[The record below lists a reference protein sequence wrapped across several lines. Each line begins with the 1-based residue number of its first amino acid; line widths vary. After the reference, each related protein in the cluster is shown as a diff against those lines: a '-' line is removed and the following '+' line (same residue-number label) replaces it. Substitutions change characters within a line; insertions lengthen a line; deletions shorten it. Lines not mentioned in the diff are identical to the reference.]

1 MFSGLF
7 FAAVVLV
14 MKRVLEPDLRC
25 PVRFA
30 IVLFVL
36 PFNPYFWIFVPGY
49 GILDTVPAVLSLAA
63 VLCRV
68 RRRLWLSGLLLG
80 CGFLVKVYPLI
91 LLPFLMYERRRL
103 LWAPALA
110 CAGLIA
116 AGMGVSF
123 LLWGESTLN
132 PILLAQDRP
141 AAMLSIFRV
150 ISAHPE
156 ISRALFGTAD
166 VNWASIYLMGLAG
179 GTVWAVAAWR
189 NLPVVGASMLGFLAV
204 VTSYKVGSQQ
214 YMMIVMLLA
223 AYSVA
228 SVDRV
233 SRVTFRPLFG
243 VLIYLLFLEG
253 FQVLYVFTGWLGPSW
268 NAVRDFIGLP
278 AFVLALIAVTTGLLF
293 MEAGRDDETAS
304 PGPRPP

>member
-1 MFSGLF
+1 
-7 FAAVVLV
+7 A
-14 MKRVLEPDLRC
+14 
-25 PVRFA
+25 
-30 IVLFVL
+30 
-36 PFNPYFWIFVPGY
+36 FVPGY
-49 GILDTVPAVLSLAA
+49 GSLDAVPAFMSLAA

-68 RRRLWLSGLLLG
+68 RRRLWLAGLLLG
-80 CGFLVKVYPLI
+80 CGVLVKFYPLI

-110 CAGLIA
+110 CAGLVA

-141 AAMLSIFRV
+141 GAMLSIFRV
-150 ISAHPE
+150 IAAHPE
-156 ISRALFGTAD
+156 ISRALFGAAD
-166 VNWASIYLMGLAG
+166 VSWASIYLMGLAG

-189 NLPVVGASMLGFLAV
+189 NLPVVEASMLGFLAV
-204 VTSYKVGSQQ
+204 LTSYKVGNQQ
-214 YMMIVMLLA
+214 FLLTFVLLA

-228 SVDRV
+228 SVSRV

-253 FQVLYVFTGWLGPSW
+253 FQVLYVFTRWLSPPW
-268 NAVRDFIGLP
+268 NAALDFLGLP
-278 AFVLALIAVTTGLLF
+278 TFVLALIAMTTGLLF
-293 MEAGRDDETAS
+293 MEAGRDDKTAS